1 MDLSDWKAAF
11 IKLAKGVTI
20 DEVALVGAS
29 IHPISVEGSI
39 MQARTGGFDNWQ
51 TAELIARLLRDA
63 VLNDEL
69 IVKEAYVSSIE
80 LYGVR
85 EVVPGNKLQDHLRA
99 NGFPAVQGAKFHGR
113 EVWEWMAYH
122 GFIDPK
128 YAEPLRSPGTD
139 RIIRAMNAADK
150 EKEQSAQVAEL
161 KSQLEQAHKELAR
174 IKSEQE
180 KANRSEVL
188 HNTELLKL
196 VHVVQERYWG
206 ANWDPSNNQTNT
218 IQPVII
224 EWLMSTYSL
233 SGFRAKAV
241 EAVACPIDRNPVKK
255 P

>member
-69 IVKEAYVSSIE
+69 IVKEAYVSSPGW
-80 LYGVR
+80 YGSS
-85 EVVPGNKLQDHLRA
+85 EVVPGNKLQDYLRA

-113 EVWEWMAYH
+113 EVWVWMAYH

-139 RIIRAMNAADK
+139 RIIRAMNAD
-150 EKEQSAQVAEL
+150 KEQSAQIVEL
-161 KSQLEQAHKELAR
+161 KRLLASAQDELAKLRIDGEQSADPRQKHIQVIKSLLSLIPEIEDNSPTRAHEIINTLLRGKELP
-174 IKSEQE
+174 EL
-180 KANRSEVL
+180 EV
-188 HNTELLKL
+188 TD
-196 VHVVQERYWG
+196 RTFR
-206 ANWDPSNNQTNT
+206 NWLNQ
-218 IQPVII
+218 
-224 EWLMSTYSL
+224 
-233 SGFRAKAV
+233 G
-241 EAVACPIDRNPVKK
+241 
-255 P
+255 

>member
-39 MQARTGGFDNWQ
+39 IQARTGGFDNWQ

-69 IVKEAYVSSIE
+69 IVKEAYVSSPRW
-80 LYGVR
+80 YGSS
-85 EVVPGNKLQDHLRA
+85 EVVPGNKLQDYLRA

-122 GFIDPK
+122 GFIDFK

-139 RIIRAMNAADK
+139 RVIRAMNAD
-150 EKEQSAQVAEL
+150 KEQSAQIVEL
-161 KSQLEQAHKELAR
+161 KRLLASAQDELAKLR
-174 IKSEQE
+174 IDGEQSADPRQKHIQVIKSLLSLIPEIE
-180 KANRSEVL
+180 NNSPTRAHEIINTLLRGKGLPELEV
-188 HNTELLKL
+188 TD
-196 VHVVQERYWG
+196 RTFR
-206 ANWDPSNNQTNT
+206 NWLNQ
-218 IQPVII
+218 
-224 EWLMSTYSL
+224 
-233 SGFRAKAV
+233 G
-241 EAVACPIDRNPVKK
+241 
-255 P
+255 

>member
-69 IVKEAYVSSIE
+69 IVKEAYVSSPGW
-80 LYGVR
+80 YGSS
-85 EVVPGNKLQDHLRA
+85 EVVPGNKLQDYLRA

-128 YAEPLRSPGTD
+128 YAKPLRSPGTD
-139 RIIRAMNAADK
+139 RIIRAMSAD
-150 EKEQSAQVAEL
+150 KEQSAQIVEL
-161 KSQLEQAHKELAR
+161 KRQLASAQDELAKLR
-174 IKSEQE
+174 PDSEQQTDPRQKHIQVIKSLLSLIPEIE
-180 KANRSEVL
+180 DNSPTRAHEIINTLLRVKGLPELEV
-188 HNTELLKL
+188 TD
-196 VHVVQERYWG
+196 RTFR
-206 ANWDPSNNQTNT
+206 NWLNQ
-218 IQPVII
+218 
-224 EWLMSTYSL
+224 
-233 SGFRAKAV
+233 G
-241 EAVACPIDRNPVKK
+241 
-255 P
+255 

>member
-11 IKLAKGVTI
+11 IKLARGVTI

-29 IHPISVEGSI
+29 IHPISVDGSI
-39 MQARTGGFDNWQ
+39 NQARNGGFDNWQ

-63 VLNDEL
+63 VRNGEL
-69 IVKEAYVSSIE
+69 YVEEAYIAYLE
-80 LYGVR
+80 GYT
-85 EVVPGNKLQDHLRA
+85 VVPGNKLQTFLRD
-99 NGFPAVQGAKFHGR
+99 NRSSGVQGAKFQGG